1 MTDSLVSRTQAM
13 ANWQDHIAV
22 SAPCSPTQM
31 ATRIAR
37 FSEVP
42 ASPRAFVDTWLDG
55 HARSLHS
62 VIGAGVTDNPAFK
75 PCIAAAENFHVD
87 FIVAPKGCG
96 AALHWHTTEEVFIA
110 QAGRW
115 EVDWIDGATSMLHTV
130 TLHPRDTISVPPYV
144 HRAFRSVDGDDLAQ
158 GGGLLISILG
168 GKVPER
174 VKWDASV
181 AKRAQLVG
189 AGFDAAG
196 NAVKFD

>member
-96 AALHWHTTEEVFIA
+96 AALHWHTTEEVFII

-115 EVDWIDGATSMLHTV
+115 EVDWIDGASGHLHTV
-130 TLHPRDTISVPPYV
+130 LLNPRDTISVPPRV
-144 HRAFRSVDGDDLAQ
+144 HRSFRSLDGEA
-158 GGGLLISILG
+158 GMLISILG
-168 GKVPER
+168 GKVPDR
-174 VKWDASV
+174 VKWDASLEQK
-181 AKRAQLVG
+181 ARAIG
-189 AGFDAAG
+189 AGFDDNG